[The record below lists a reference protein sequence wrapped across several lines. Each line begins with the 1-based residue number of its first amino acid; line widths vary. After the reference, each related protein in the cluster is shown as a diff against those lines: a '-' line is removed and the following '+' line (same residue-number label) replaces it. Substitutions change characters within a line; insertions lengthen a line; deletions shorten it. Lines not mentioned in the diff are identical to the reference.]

1 MTGALSTC
9 SYADVD
15 ASVRGV
21 TGMLVT
27 DELSSNRRPKRPQHD
42 DRFAWL
48 VEFSSGRAVKRQV
61 AAY

>member
-15 ASVRGV
+15 PSVHGV
-21 TGMLVT
+21 TGMLVA
-27 DELSSNRRPKRPQHD
+27 DGLSSNRRPKRPQHD

-48 VEFSSGRAVKRQV
+48 VEFSSTRAVKR
-61 AAY
+61 